1 MAETPTPP
9 YYSMLYSTLLQEDL
23 AQQPSVE
30 LINVKKINLASS

>member
-9 YYSMLYSTLLQEDL
+9 YYSMLYSTLLQDL